1 MNNNYIGF
9 DLLLAVFVFGMGLF
23 MTLKP
28 DIVWKIKHLMS
39 VRDGEPTNY
48 YLISTRICG
57 IFITVLSV
65 ACIGW
70 LLFS

>member
-1 MNNNYIGF
+1 MHNNYIGF
-9 DLLLAVFVFGMGLF
+9 DLLLAIFGLGMGLF

-57 IFITVLSV
+57 IFIIVLSV